1 MINMDLKVLKK
12 ALVQKVMVYYFN
24 FNIYVLIL
32 GATSLFD
39 LFMGGSTRFNH
50 SHGPPKGESKVIP
63 LKYAMH
69 TSLFVFI
76 SFLLELV

>member
-12 ALVQKVMVYYFN
+12 ALVQKVMVCYFN

-39 LFMGGSTRFNH
+39 LFMGGSTRHHH

-69 TSLFVFI
+69 I
-76 SFLLELV
+76 HHY